1 MIRRPPRS
9 TLFPYTTL
17 FRSLAPLLPPA
28 GQDGA
33 TPHIFHARAK
43 SVLVDAPPIA
53 RAIRRTHTFLS
64 GGRETYTVV
73 GAAVKGGFFP
83 SEPDFRAALSGR
95 PPS

>member
-1 MIRRPPRS
+1 VTPVFGRQA
-9 TLFPYTTL
+9 YGEA
-17 FRSLAPLLPPA
+17 LAPLLPPA

-33 TPHIFHARAK
+33 TPHVFHARAK

-73 GAAVKGGFFP
+73 GAAVKV
-83 SEPDFRAALSGR
+83 DFSTG
-95 PPS
+95 